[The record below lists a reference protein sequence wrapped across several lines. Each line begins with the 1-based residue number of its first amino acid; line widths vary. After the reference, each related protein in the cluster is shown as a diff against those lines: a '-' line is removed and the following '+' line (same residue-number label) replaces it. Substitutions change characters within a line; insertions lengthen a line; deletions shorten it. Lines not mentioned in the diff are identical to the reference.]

1 MVEYA
6 DDPRSE
12 LERKAQQLQWASLI
26 ETVSYVLLFLFWAIL
41 HNPIGTKVMGFFHGW
56 IFLAFA
62 AMVIFIAKPMRWRW
76 WFVAIALLTGP
87 IGGIVVYE
95 RIRREGVPA
104 PAWRS
109 AASSGST
116 AAR

>member
-12 LERKAQQLQWASLI
+12 LDRKAEQLKWVALI

-41 HNPIGTKVMGFFHGW
+41 RSDIGTKVMGFFHGW

-62 AMVIFIAKPMRWRW
+62 TMVIFIARPMHWTWR
-76 WFVAIALLTGP
+76 FVAVALLTGP
-87 IGGIVVYE
+87 LGALLVYE
-95 RIRREGVPA
+95 RIRRDGVPE
-104 PAWRS
+104 PVDTR
-109 AASSGST
+109 
-116 AAR
+116 